1 MHTSTLYDDYLEFYY
16 DILCIYSTYST
27 REGVGGPF
35 EREGAVA
42 WKKNSEEDKWGMTGG
57 RHKNTHFLVQPKV
70 LARLVQESY

>member
-42 WKKNSEEDKWGMTGG
+42 
-57 RHKNTHFLVQPKV
+57 
-70 LARLVQESY
+70 